1 MSEIDRS
8 TQARGQRR
16 ALEQVVVAHVLANSA
31 GGYQL
36 IFHRHA
42 HEQPVGASLL
52 ASFLRAREQARSYSQ
67 GFCQKLIEA
76 LRRAVS
82 GAPWNR

>member
-42 HEQPVGASLL
+42 HEQPVGASLPREL
-52 ASFLRAREQARSYSQ
+52 LKSSRASSLLQSGLLSEIDRSIQARGQ
-67 GFCQKLIEA
+67 
-76 LRRAVS
+76 RRAL
-82 GAPWNR
+82 